1 MTGFIKAI
9 HECFGDDYLLYCDD
23 YESKFLPLI
32 GETKKLDE
40 QLSALTSQLNDLTAQ
55 IERLIDDNAK
65 KAQNQTQY
73 TTKFNQLNLAIGDR
87 KASINAVEKQISES
101 LTRRENARIFL
112 QGLRKADS
120 LFTRFDIKTWHALVD
135 YVKVM
140 PDNTLIYHFRNNAE
154 QTIKLDEVR

>member
-1 MTGFIKAI
+1 M
-9 HECFGDDYLLYCDD
+9 
-23 YESKFLPLI
+23 
-32 GETKKLDE
+32 
-40 QLSALTSQLNDLTAQ
+40 
-55 IERLIDDNAK
+55 
-65 KAQNQTQY
+65 
-73 TTKFNQLNLAIGDR
+73 
-87 KASINAVEKQISES
+87 EKQISES

-112 QGLRKADS
+112 QGLREADS